1 MLKFAQLATSVKS
14 RYRAADP
21 MLPNP
26 LITNG
31 NRRALGDEWQ
41 RPSKGR
47 LGDGHSGET
56 VVRSPP
62 VCRKTVALFSLKTV
76 ALFSFHLGPS
86 LPRRDNASRV
96 NGRMLEACERGGA
109 SSVLPFHRPP
119 AHAERTVECLK
130 LANRNMSCVASNTS
144 HSGRNAAV
152 RRHFERCWLKHR
164 VDSGGRIAAG
174 DGEDC
179 RACR

>member
-1 MLKFAQLATSVKS
+1 MLSKRHFWHRIISPSTWLAEIAQV
-14 RYRAADP
+14 
-21 MLPNP
+21 P
-26 LITNG
+26 LGVWHLVTNG
-31 NRRALGDEWQ
+31 NVRV
-41 RPSKGR
+41 KGV
-47 LGDGHSGET
+47 GDGHSGET

-62 VCRKTVALFSLKTV
+62 DCRKTVALFSLKTV

-130 LANRNMSCVASNTS
+130 LANRNRSCVASNTS
-144 HSGRNAAV
+144 RSGRNAAV
-152 RRHFERCWLKHR
+152 RRHFERCWLKQR